1 MLFGDGKAELV
12 GEVVT
17 KEEERVVAEV
27 VRGAVPGAT
36 LVLLCNRN
44 VGQADSL
51 ALAR

>member
-17 KEEERVVAEV
+17 KEERVVGEV

-36 LVLLCNRN
+36 LVLVKRN

>member
-36 LVLLCNRN
+36 LVLVKRN